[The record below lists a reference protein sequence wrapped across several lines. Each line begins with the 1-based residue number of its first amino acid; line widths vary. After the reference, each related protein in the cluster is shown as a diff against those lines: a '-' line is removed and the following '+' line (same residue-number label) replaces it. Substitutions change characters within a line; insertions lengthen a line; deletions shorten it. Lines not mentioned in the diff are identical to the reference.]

1 MFLRPS
7 NVFYAEYDL
16 SRVDSIFIQKVD
28 TVALQETLEAR
39 KGPQRALRCI
49 VKVKSKNH
57 KTCDFGFQLLAYSQ
71 TT

>member
-16 SRVDSIFIQKVD
+16 SRVDSIFTQKVR
-28 TVALQETLEAR
+28 TVALHETLESG

-49 VKVKSKNH
+49 VKVESKDH
-57 KTCDFGFQLLAYSQ
+57 KKLRFLLSASGL
-71 TT
+71 